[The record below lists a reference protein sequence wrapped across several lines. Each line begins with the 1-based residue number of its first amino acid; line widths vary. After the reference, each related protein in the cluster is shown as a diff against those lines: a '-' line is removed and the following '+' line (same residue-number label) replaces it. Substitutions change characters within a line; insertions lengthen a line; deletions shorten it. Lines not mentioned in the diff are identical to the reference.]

1 MEEKTLTHEQV
12 EKYLKGTT
20 TVGIAC
26 RDGVVLASDSRATM
40 GHLISDKE
48 AQKIYQV
55 DEKVAITTAG
65 LVGDNQA
72 LIRIMKAQLALAK
85 MEEKPLTIK
94 AASTLLSNILHS
106 RRYYPFLA
114 QLIVGGYDKEGHVF
128 ELDPVGG
135 MSEKKV
141 SSTGS
146 GSPVAYGVME
156 TAYRENMAVQ
166 DGIELAARAIYSAKE
181 RDAGT
186 GNRIEVVT
194 ITDKGFRKLSEEQVK
209 KIVEGLRAA
218 A

>member
-1 MEEKTLTHEQV
+1 MAEQTLSHEQV

-20 TVGIAC
+20 TVGISC
-26 RDGVVLASDSRATM
+26 KDGIVLASDSRATM
-40 GHLISDKE
+40 GYLISDKE

-55 DEKVAITTAG
+55 DERLAITTAG
-65 LVGDNQA
+65 LVGDNQS
-72 LIRIMKAQLALAK
+72 LIRIMRAQLALAR
-85 MEEKPLTIK
+85 MEEKPLTVK

-106 RRYYPFLA
+106 RRYNPFLA
-114 QLIVGGYDKEGHVF
+114 QLIVGGFDEAGGHIF

-156 TAYRENMAVQ
+156 TGYKENMSVQ
-166 DGIELAARAIYSAKE
+166 EGTDLVTRAIHSAKE

-194 ITDKGFRKLSEEQVK
+194 ITDKGFKKLTEDQIK
-209 KIVEGLRAA
+209 KIVEGFKA
-218 A
+218 